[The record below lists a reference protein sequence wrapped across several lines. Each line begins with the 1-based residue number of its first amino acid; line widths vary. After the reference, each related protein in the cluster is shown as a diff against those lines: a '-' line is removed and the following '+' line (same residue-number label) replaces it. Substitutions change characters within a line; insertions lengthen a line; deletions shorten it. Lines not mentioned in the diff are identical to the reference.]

1 MLKEIPELAWGEQ
14 RFVSEG
20 WMKPGQVLL
29 PKANA
34 FSKKGFRRL
43 GVSGE
48 IRFLFD
54 AQRLIDCSFHIEDA
68 KVSSSE
74 GNADWVELYN
84 AVKVICTSPE
94 TRDGDGESS
103 SISWKI
109 SGENTN
115 YELRLTRRVFGK
127 TVERG
132 LEISVRPKK
141 K

>member
-1 MLKEIPELAWGEQ
+1 
-14 RFVSEG
+14 
-20 WMKPGQVLL
+20 MKPGLVLL
-29 PKANA
+29 PKANT

-43 GVSGE
+43 GVNGE
-48 IRFLFD
+48 ITFLFD
-54 AQRLIDCSFHIEDA
+54 AQRLIDCSFYIEDA
-68 KVSSSE
+68 KVGSSE
-74 GNADWVELYN
+74 GNADWVELYK
-84 AVKVICTSPE
+84 AVKAICTSPE

-109 SGENTN
+109 SGENTD

-132 LEISVRPKK
+132 LEISIRPKK